1 VGGDRRYRVPMTEY
15 LPDYEHRGD
24 PLAKHILTTAD
35 QRTQAK
41 AERTAEFIRLIV
53 DNAPP
58 LSREDADEIWRLLPS
73 SPPPRDLMR
82 WRVRLYCG
90 HVVERKAHRTHTTI
104 SSALDVGSACPTCGL
119 DPATIVAGVPL
130 GLTSDSTNPQP
141 ASAKLEAEL
150 ARVSRRATAAE
161 REHRDL
167 SAQAV
172 RLRQQLDATRSGSGS
187 DVPRFVAS
195 AGGKVVHRR
204 GCRTIRNADDSTGLS
219 MRPHLLEFTA
229 RQADEWLRESAHRRQ
244 CKTCHPDIEV
254 GALER

>member
-104 SSALDVGSACPTCGL
+104 GSALDVGSACPTCGL

-150 ARVSRRATAAE
+150 ARVSRRLPLPNASIVTSVLKLCGYVSSSMRLAQEAAATFLGLSPPPEARWFTDVAAAQSVTLMIPPGC
-161 REHRDL
+161 RCGPICWSSPPGKPTNGCGNRRIVD
-167 SAQAV
+167 SA
-172 RLRQQLDATRSGSGS
+172 RPATRIS
-187 DVPRFVAS
+187 R
-195 AGGKVVHRR
+195 
-204 GCRTIRNADDSTGLS
+204 
-219 MRPHLLEFTA
+219 
-229 RQADEWLRESAHRRQ
+229 
-244 CKTCHPDIEV
+244 
-254 GALER
+254 